1 MPEEDRLVVA
11 FPARFPS
18 GDDLA
23 ELWQLR
29 HATPFPW
36 AVEVAAIRDA
46 GAPLRRGDLAITG
59 QDLMAAGIPAG
70 PAVGQVLE
78 RLLALVVDEP
88 TLNVREALLERA
100 KELA

>member
-1 MPEEDRLVVA
+1 VDTA
-11 FPARFPS
+11 AA
-18 GDDLA
+18 DLA

-29 HATPFPW
+29 HARPFPW
-36 AVEVAAIRDA
+36 AAEVAAIRAA
-46 GAPLRRGDLAITG
+46 GTPLRRGDLAVTG